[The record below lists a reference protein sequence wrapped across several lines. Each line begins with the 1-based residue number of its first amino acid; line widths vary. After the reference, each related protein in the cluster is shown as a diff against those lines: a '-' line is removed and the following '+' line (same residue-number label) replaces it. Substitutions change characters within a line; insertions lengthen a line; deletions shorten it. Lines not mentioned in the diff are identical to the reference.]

1 MTTPTNDQVI
11 EQYLKTREKIK
22 TIRAKAEEL
31 IAAELQFQ
39 ANRETFL
46 LQTEDAALFDFMTD
60 LYING
65 RDGKAATEAKKKDI
79 GMKQAEIEKWLMKML
94 DKLKSTGFKTAH
106 GTVYP
111 TRKEGVSVAD
121 WDAFLDAEVLKPMA
135 EALCS
140 RFAAENEE
148 GGLVEELLE
157 LLRSAA
163 HLEFINKGVNKTSV
177 LERMGDLD
185 EKKQSRPNPP
195 PAGVNY
201 TAIKTVGVRKS

>member
-1 MTTPTNDQVI
+1 MTTPTNEQVI

-65 RDGKAATEAKKKDI
+65 RDGKAATEAKRKDI

-121 WDAFLDAEVLKPMA
+121 WDAFLDAEILTPQANSIFDAWNNDELPPTM
-135 EALCS
+135 
-140 RFAAENEE
+140 E
-148 GGLVEELLE
+148 GVKE
-157 LLRSAA
+157 LLRAA